1 VPKGQSPRRPTY
13 RGCCEEILSAYERAL
28 AKGQP
33 IVITEGMKQA
43 LVVMQHCLSIDTRV
57 EKRKVYR
64 RKQKR
69 RKLRERKLLKQQPK
83 PQPTE
88 TP

>member
-1 VPKGQSPRRPTY
+1 
-13 RGCCEEILSAYERAL
+13 
-28 AKGQP
+28 
-33 IVITEGMKQA
+33 MKQA